1 MAVWLDLDAAKQSI
15 VVRMPLLL
23 QLGAELTDVW
33 QARLYKL
40 ALMLLWM
47 CCCGIAIPSRSCSSI
62 ISFETALSSTSTCVT
77 SPTCLWLTGPLLTDA
92 QIAHS
97 SLSSTRPQPNV
108 MLPADPSAERHS
120 ERSVTLEVS
129 MCICVHT
136 LWEQKLPKLASLPAK
151 LMTAT

>member
-1 MAVWLDLDAAKQSI
+1 
-15 VVRMPLLL
+15 MPLLL

-33 QARLYKL
+33 QAWLYKL
-40 ALMLLWM
+40 DLLLLWM
-47 CCCGIAIPSRSCSSI
+47 CSCGMAILSRSCSSTI
-62 ISFETALSSTSTCVT
+62 TCQGNSALSPTLPKCAT
-77 SPTCLWLTGPLLTDA
+77 SPTCLLLTVPLFVEA
-92 QIAHS
+92 QTAHS

-108 MLPADPSAERHS
+108 MLPADPSAERDS

-151 LMTAT
+151 LMIAT